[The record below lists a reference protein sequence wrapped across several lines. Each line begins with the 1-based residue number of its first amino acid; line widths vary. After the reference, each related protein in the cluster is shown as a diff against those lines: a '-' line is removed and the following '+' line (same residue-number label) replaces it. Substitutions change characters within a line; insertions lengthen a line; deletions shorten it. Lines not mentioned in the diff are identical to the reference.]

1 MCVLLVRVLIMSLSL
16 YRSRTFKERERERE
30 GKEHAGERSKICYS
44 SKMFLI
50 SDEREKIDLGC

>member
-16 YRSRTFKERERERE
+16 STVLALSKRERERE
-30 GKEHAGERSKICYS
+30 GKEHAGERSKICS